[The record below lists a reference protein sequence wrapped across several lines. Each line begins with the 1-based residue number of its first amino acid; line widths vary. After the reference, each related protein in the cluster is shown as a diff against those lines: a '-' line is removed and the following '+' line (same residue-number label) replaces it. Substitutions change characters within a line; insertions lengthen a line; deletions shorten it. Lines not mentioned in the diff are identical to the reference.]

1 MFLEK
6 YLDNKIERALEVYHS
21 TNNTDAGN
29 DLRQFFK
36 GKLETLTNIR
46 HDLEKLVEC
55 PRCKNSFTI
64 VKCSL
69 CSGEKL
75 IEKCV
80 ADKYNDL
87 QEDKKSMASATII
100 QKTVAYLKPTIKAPK
115 QTVMD
120 TGDVSGMMHKK
131 DQVNH
136 PDHYIEGG
144 IEAIDIIKAKLTKEQ
159 FEGYLL
165 GNVLKYTLRSNYKG
179 KKDQDLSK
187 GQWYLNYLTGMRKK

>member
-1 MFLEK
+1 MFLEQ
-6 YLDNKIERALEVYHS
+6 YLENKISKALKVYES
-21 TNNTDAGN
+21 VNNTDSDN

-36 GKLETLTNIR
+36 GKLETLANIK
-46 HDLEKLVEC
+46 HDLEKLVDC

-64 VKCSL
+64 VLCSL
-69 CSGEKL
+69 CSGDKL
-75 IEKCV
+75 VEQCV

-87 QEDKKSMASATII
+87 QEGQRSMASATVI
-100 QKTVAYLKPTIKAPK
+100 QKTVEYLKPTKVFRK
-115 QTVMD
+115 TVMD
-120 TGDVSGMMHKK
+120 TGDVSGLMHKK

-136 PDHYIEGG
+136 PEHYIEGG

-179 KKDQDLSK
+179 KKEQDLSK
-187 GQWYLNYLTGMRKK
+187 GQWYLNYLTGMKTK